1 MGIAAGEEV
10 PRYLGARIMDGQQ
23 GAGMSKKERGNEA
36 VRQFRKRQKV
46 KEEADKEKT
55 DRLRKEN
62 LELESRVASYQQE
75 LDFMVEVVRAH
86 ADLDGIR
93 EKRGERREERE
104 ERREKGEE

>member
-1 MGIAAGEEV
+1 MCQSIVAGEEV

-55 DRLRKEN
+55 ERLRKEN

-86 ADLDGIR
+86 ADLDGNAFLRADPCFR
-93 EKRGERREERE
+93 EFLQ
-104 ERREKGEE
+104 